1 MVLESLIHPLLIV
14 LSVLG
19 FQDSDAMH
27 MEHQLSPENVV
38 LFFPGVVALAVL
50 DNGHPVLDIDEVC
63 CVDRILLNHHILID
77 GDVNRGFADFLQW
90 NPVLPA
96 ISLGFLSG
104 WVSHDARLP
113 VVDSLVADMLPFHM
127 GWDDLV
133 FDLSPEVYNFALILH
148 LLELTPSVILLVGVV
163 LLDGLAVYSVA
174 VAVEQRIVLSAELV
188 GVPWHDKYFFCKKLV
203 HILVELMFGLVGVQG
218 VEPCTATADKT
229 ENQLTNNE

>member
-1 MVLESLIHPLLIV
+1 
-14 LSVLG
+14 
-19 FQDSDAMH
+19 
-27 MEHQLSPENVV
+27 
-38 LFFPGVVALAVL
+38 
-50 DNGHPVLDIDEVC
+50 
-63 CVDRILLNHHILID
+63 
-77 GDVNRGFADFLQW
+77 
-90 NPVLPA
+90 
-96 ISLGFLSG
+96 
-104 WVSHDARLP
+104 
-113 VVDSLVADMLPFHM
+113 M
-127 GWDDLV
+127 GGDDLV
-133 FDLSPEVYNFALILH
+133 LHLSTEVDNLALILH